1 MMTYII
7 IGVVIG
13 LGLLLCFLLAVAN
26 FSWNQFYD
34 KYKENEAR
42 RNSFGITTLQ
52 YVSQINQQVFQ
63 GKLKLTK
70 TAEFRDFYGGGIVG
84 LSQQTMNSNSLASL
98 AIVSHELGHARQ
110 DFSSDKLKK
119 HNRMRLLGRICGL
132 FFMPLLIAGAVLSIL
147 QVLGVLEEIY
157 FLYIGAG
164 CGGVAILIFLFAI
177 FLKYKEIQI
186 EKEASDFA
194 IEFLEQLLTPPEVE
208 YCKELLDSAR
218 LTYWAA
224 LIRTLL
230 SWTLLTPKNTLFK

>member
-1 MMTYII
+1 MITYII

-26 FSWNQFYD
+26 FSFNQFYE
-34 KYKENEAR
+34 KFKENDVR
-42 RNSFGITTLQ
+42 RNSYGITTLE
-52 YVSQINQQVFQ
+52 YVSRINAEHFSN
-63 GKLKLTK
+63 KLRLTK
-70 TAEFRDFYGGGIVG
+70 CAKFKDFYGGGIVG
-84 LSQQTMNSNSLASL
+84 LSESTMKSNSLSSL

-110 DFSSDKLKK
+110 DFTSNTIKK
-119 HNRMRLLGRICGL
+119 HNKMRVAGRFCGL
-132 FFMPLLIAGAVLSIL
+132 FFMPSLIAGGVISIL
-147 QVLGVLEEIY
+147 QVLKILEPTY
-157 FLYIGAG
+157 FLIIGLSLLG
-164 CGGVAILIFLFAI
+164 FSVLIFLFAI

-194 IEFLEQLLTPPEVE
+194 LDFLREYLTEPEVE
-208 YCKELLDSAR
+208 NCKEVLDGAR